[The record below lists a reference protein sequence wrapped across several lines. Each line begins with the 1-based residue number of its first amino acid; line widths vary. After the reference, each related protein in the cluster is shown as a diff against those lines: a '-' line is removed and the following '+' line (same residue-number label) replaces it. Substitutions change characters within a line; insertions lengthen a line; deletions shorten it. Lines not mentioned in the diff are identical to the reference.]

1 MALTREKSKE
11 SRETNSVEGE
21 SVVREKTTRRKG
33 REDKAIWVD
42 LEQRRRQHR
51 SNDTQRNSTVHQE
64 RYPWKTCE
72 SLRSPPAAISANL
85 DRKNPITVSFELLG
99 TNPCQMSCSTSGQ
112 STSKTSHVTV
122 PRSLTKTEEPI
133 ESIHLHG
140 FGDASG
146 MGVSAAVYATVRQP
160 L

>member
-1 MALTREKSKE
+1 MKKVKKAEKQIASEANQSYAK
-11 SRETNSVEGE
+11 
-21 SVVREKTTRRKG
+21 KTTRRKG
-33 REDKAIWVD
+33 RGDKAIWVE
-42 LEQRRRQHR
+42 LEQRRRQHT
-51 SNDTQRNSTVHQE
+51 SNDTERNSTVHQE

-72 SLRSPPAAISANL
+72 SLRSPPAGICTNP
-85 DRKNPITVSFELLG
+85 DRKNPVSFKLLG

-133 ESIHLHG
+133 ESINLHG

-146 MGVSAAVYATVRQP
+146 MGVSAAVYATVSNHWE
-160 L
+160 LLAAM